1 MKIDSIQKKDNMYQ
15 FYLEN
20 TYIATAA
27 EVEKMTFPQ
36 KPMRAKNTISP
47 MYYVSYYYWTW
58 QDLADM
64 GLTAE
69 KLSATQIPQECLSD
83 DHVMVILSALTSDL
97 LEECGKN
104 CKQFEREYRPKRFPL
119 GHVL

>member
-1 MKIDSIQKKDNMYQ
+1 MKIDSIQEKENMYQ

-36 KPMRAKNTISP
+36 KPMRVKNAISP
-47 MYYVSYYYWTW
+47 MYYIIYYYWTW
-58 QDLADM
+58 QDLTNM

-69 KLSATQIPQECLSD
+69 KLSATQIPKECLSD
-83 DHVMVILSALTSDL
+83 DYVMVILSALTLDH
-97 LEECGKN
+97 LEECGKSR
-104 CKQFEREYRPKRFPL
+104 KQFEREYRPKRFPL